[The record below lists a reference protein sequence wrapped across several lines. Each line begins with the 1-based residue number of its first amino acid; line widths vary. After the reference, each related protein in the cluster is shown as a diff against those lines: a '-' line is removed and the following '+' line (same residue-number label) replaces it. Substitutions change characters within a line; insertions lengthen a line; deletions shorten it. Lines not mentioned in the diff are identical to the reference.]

1 MSSRSIGVTNV
12 WLSRWMMSW
21 VIRSPSCSQI
31 RISRASSLRS
41 GYWVRSS
48 SSRAAARRMFPPAS
62 SNRSKNSRSRG
73 ARALASRTC
82 RKLAPR
88 AGREGRALADVEA
101 GQLHAAGREL
111 SHAVAHGGH
120 RRLPVVLHPPEL
132 DPVAVDRRV
141 RRAVVAVPRHSDAAR
156 VQQPGPARVP
166 LELNV
171 RVAEHHAA
179 RADALEQLA

>member
-73 ARALASRTC
+73 ARTLASRTG
-82 RKLAPR
+82 RKLALVHVEPGQLDPAR
-88 AGREGRALADVEA
+88 RQLADA
-101 GQLHAAGREL
+101 LPDGLG
-111 SHAVAHGGH
+111 
-120 RRLPVVLHPPEL
+120 RRLPVVLHAAL
-132 DPVAVDRRV
+132 LQAVAVEHRV
-141 RRAVVAVPRHSDAAR
+141 RSAMVAVPRHPDAAR
-156 VQQPGPARVP
+156 VDQLDAAGAGAR
-166 LELNV
+166 EL
-171 RVAEHHAA
+171 
-179 RADALEQLA
+179 